1 MLVSHDRLQTLD
13 GLSQAPSNYAFRDSA
28 VWLHAASSAAA
39 LHRFGGE
46 PMVDLKAT
54 FGQLVA
60 AHRRRLKLTQDQ
72 LAEKADLSVDMI
84 GKIETGSSGASF
96 AAIEKLAKALGVS
109 PAELF
114 TRNVPDGALK
124 SPALD
129 DLTNRLARLSEPDLK
144 WIARVF
150 DAAMGRGRGRS
161 A

>member
-1 MLVSHDRLQTLD
+1 M
-13 GLSQAPSNYAFRDSA
+13 A
-28 VWLHAASSAAA
+28 
-39 LHRFGGE
+39 
-46 PMVDLKAT
+46 DLKAT

-72 LAEKADLSVDMI
+72 LAEKADLSIDMVS
-84 GKIETGSSGASF
+84 KIERGSSGASF
-96 AAIEKLAKALGVS
+96 TAIEKLAKALGVS

-114 TRNVPDGALK
+114 TRNVPDGALN

-150 DAAMGRGRGRS
+150 AAAMSRARGRS

>member
-1 MLVSHDRLQTLD
+1 M
-13 GLSQAPSNYAFRDSA
+13 A
-28 VWLHAASSAAA
+28 
-39 LHRFGGE
+39 
-46 PMVDLKAT
+46 DLKAT

-114 TRNVPDGALK
+114 TRHVSDSALK
-124 SPALD
+124 KPALD
-129 DLTNRLARLSEPDLK
+129 DLTNRLARLSEADLK
-144 WIARVF
+144 WIIRVV
-150 DAAMGRGRGRS
+150 DAALSRARGVRE
-161 A
+161 